1 MDVTYDNGQRT
12 DDPIKH
18 VILLMLENH
27 SFDQMLGDLKR
38 IYPEMDGVDPN
49 NLKSNPNGKGNVIL
63 QSEMRETQMIHDP
76 LHETADVLEQL
87 KDGNQGFV
95 TNFLKNFP
103 TASQKEQKAIMG
115 YYPLDFL
122 PALHSLARNYT
133 ICDRWFSSL
142 PGPTWPNRFFA
153 LTGTTRGMVK
163 MPEGRQDLQMVENQ
177 TQDTIFD
184 RLEER
189 GKTWNIFYYDFPS
202 SVILTRQREAGK
214 RDKYKTIDQF
224 FLACRPD
231 SASSLPEFCLIEPK
245 YFGLDQNDDHPPH
258 NVMKSQKLVADVY
271 NAVRSNDNLWMSSLL
286 VICYD
291 EHGGFYDHVVPPPAL
306 PPDEYTT
313 EYTFDQLGVRVPA
326 LIVSPWVKKGVENT
340 TFDHASLLKY
350 LVEKWNLA
358 PLGNR
363 VGAANSLGSAI
374 QSEMRKNCI
383 PTSIRVPFT
392 SLLPA
397 HPEWEL
403 TEPTKHHVAITAFLE
418 DAASHMDGMGIEE
431 EGLRAFGWF
440 ERRKAW
446 LGRVLIKVGRYLS
459 VTPLNKQSVSV
470 KEVTQRLLK

>member
-1 MDVTYDNGQRT
+1 M
-12 DDPIKH
+12 DDPIQH

-49 NLKSNPNGKGNVIL
+49 DLKSNPDGKGNLIF
-63 QSEMRETQMIHDP
+63 QSETRETQMVNDP
-76 LHETADVLEQL
+76 AHETVDVLEQL
-87 KDGNQGFV
+87 KGGNQGFV

-103 TASQKEQKAIMG
+103 GASHDEQKAIMG

-122 PALHSLARNYT
+122 PALHPLARNYT

-163 MPEGRQDLQMVENQ
+163 MPEGRQDLQMVEDQ

-202 SVILTRQREAGK
+202 SVILTRQRQPGK
-214 RDKYKTIDQF
+214 QDKYKKIDHF
-224 FLACRPD
+224 FSACRPD
-231 SASSLPEFCLIEPK
+231 SDSSLPDFCLIEPK

-258 NVMKSQKLVADVY
+258 NVMKSQKLIADIY
-271 NAVRSNDNLWMSSLL
+271 NAVRSNDNLWNSSLL
-286 VICYD
+286 VIVYD
-291 EHGGFYDHVVPPPAL
+291 EHGGFYDHVVPPSAV
-306 PPDEYTT
+306 PPDECTE

-326 LIVSPWVKKGVENT
+326 LLVSPWVKKGIENT
-340 TFDHASLLKY
+340 VFDHTSLLKY

-358 PLGNR
+358 PLANR
-363 VGAANSLGSAI
+363 VAAANSLGLAI
-374 QSEMRKNCI
+374 QPEMRENCM

-392 SLLPA
+392 DLVPV

-403 TEPTKHHVAITAFLE
+403 TEPTKHHEAITAFLE
-418 DAASHMDGMGIEE
+418 EAASHLHGIEIEE
-431 EGLRAFGWF
+431 EGLRAFGWLT
-440 ERRKAW
+440 RSKASF
-446 LGRVLIKVGRYLS
+446 GRVLIKLGRYLS
-459 VTPLNKQSVSV
+459 LTPLKKQSDAVEEVS
-470 KEVTQRLLK
+470 QRLLS